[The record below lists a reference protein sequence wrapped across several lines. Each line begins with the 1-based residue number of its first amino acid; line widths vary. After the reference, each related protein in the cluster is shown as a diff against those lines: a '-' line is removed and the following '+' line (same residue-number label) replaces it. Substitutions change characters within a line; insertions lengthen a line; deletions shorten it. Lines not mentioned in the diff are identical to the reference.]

1 MNNHILTLILMA
13 FSAII
18 FFFSLKLHL
27 IEKQIEKINNK
38 SVMVSGAGISEKI
51 GEIDEEI

>member
-51 GEIDEEI
+51 GEIDGEI